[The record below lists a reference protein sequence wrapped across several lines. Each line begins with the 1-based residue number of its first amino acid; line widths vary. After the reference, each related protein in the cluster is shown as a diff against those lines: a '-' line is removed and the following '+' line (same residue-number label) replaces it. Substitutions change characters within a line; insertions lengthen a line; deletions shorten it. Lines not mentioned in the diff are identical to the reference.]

1 MANMAKS
8 HSQHAL
14 LLHVLTKDEEL
25 EVTHESESD
34 FLRGR
39 CQISHDNPGSKNL
52 AIGRPLEQPIKSLH
66 HLL

>member
-8 HSQHAL
+8 HSQRAL

-39 CQISHDNPGSKNL
+39 CQISRDEPRNWETS
-52 AIGRPLEQPIKSLH
+52 
-66 HLL
+66 